1 MNRGLCVGGPLDGE
15 YAEHTSNM
23 MRIPQLGEVMY
34 RADRVTPAEYQ
45 PNLFYSYV
53 FVSRYWIPYDIR
65 QGVRPITDVLEILER
80 CYVNERRAN
89 ASEVPMVPRVQT

>member
-1 MNRGLCVGGPLDGE
+1 MMNRGLCVGGPLDGE
-15 YAEHTSNM
+15 YAEHASNM
-23 MRIPQLGEVMY
+23 LRIPQVGEVLY
-34 RADRVTPAEYQ
+34 RADGTPAAYQ

-80 CYVNERRAN
+80 CYILSRRGADG
-89 ASEVPMVPRVQT
+89 VVQT